1 MASPNSL
8 SAAYTSGLYQQ
19 PSRPMTRSTV
29 SRSGSRRAS
38 PALQY
43 AEARTSA
50 PRHYSG
56 DSSDDEVPEPK
67 FSASVK
73 ALLDGD
79 GLGSSP
85 HLHKGQH
92 QQQASSYERR
102 SAMGSRQH
110 SQSPRNTSPHDQSN
124 GSPAPRVVRIGAI
137 SSSSRF
143 SREGSPLSNSQSA
156 ESEAQDRPND
166 FITPAPRPRSVRI
179 HASRSGTRSPSS
191 ISPSLV
197 RSTER
202 QSGDEYGSGDRS
214 DSDRKSRYDDD
225 PVSRIGTSSVLRG
238 RHGDDA
244 GPQSSLRVKRVG
256 RLTGTFLNGPAR
268 RGVMRRQSEE
278 NNEDNYLL
286 NDGIREHEE
295 PQDVN
300 AEYHQARGSAKPS
313 SPKVSWATDPSPPHD
328 NEKQYPR
335 ADRPASRAAGEGPF
349 SRSSSPRSYGSQ
361 SKSTPGSSE
370 VSSSRMSSAKEQPA
384 FKVPSLPPPLPSTRD
399 QENEPPPTFKRTK
412 PQGLNLLDKPE
423 KLSVVYDS
431 DKKDAAETPAGSSPR
446 KILATR
452 SNNTPHRPA
461 PPPPKMSV
469 LETATATGG
478 ASTSQSRKKRT
489 QVTINHKHFTRLD
502 CIGRGGS
509 SRVYRVMAENYKIFA
524 LKRVNLEDVDP
535 ITLTGY
541 KGEIDLLKKLENVD
555 RVVRLF
561 DWELN
566 SDKHSLSVL
575 MEIGES
581 DLEKILTYRLNAED
595 ATFDIN
601 FTRYYWKEMLEC
613 VQAVHNFNIVHSD
626 LKPANFLMVQ
636 GRLKLIDF
644 GIANAI
650 QDNTVNVH
658 REQQVGTP
666 NYMSPEALVDSNAS
680 LGLPASVGKMMKLG
694 KPSDVWSLG
703 CILYKMVYGQPPF
716 AKIAKYYER
725 IMAIPN
731 PRVQIDFPT
740 HGVGGV
746 PVPPGLIK
754 TLKRCLQRDQTLRP
768 SIEEMLGPRDPFLHP
783 DAQLEGAVP
792 VTQDMLGRILANVV
806 NHCKARGVPRE
817 EELAAWPAGFF
828 AKIKA
833 ALEEENS
840 RCP

>member
-8 SAAYTSGLYQQ
+8 SSTYNSNLYQQ
-19 PSRPMTRSTV
+19 PSRPV
-29 SRSGSRRAS
+29 SRSAVSRPGSRRVS
-38 PALQY
+38 PAFQHT
-43 AEARTSA
+43 ESKTSLS
-50 PRHYSG
+50 RHYSG

-85 HLHKGQH
+85 HL
-92 QQQASSYERR
+92 QQGHAAYERR
-102 SAMGSRQH
+102 VAAMGGLRQH
-110 SQSPRNTSPHDQSN
+110 SQSPRNSSPHESSN
-124 GSPAPRVVRIGAI
+124 GSPAPRVVRIGG
-137 SSSSRF
+137 SP
-143 SREGSPLSNSQSA
+143 RESSPLSNNHVA
-156 ESEAQDRPND
+156 EPEAQSRPDN
-166 FITPAPRPRSVRI
+166 FKTPAPRPRSVRI
-179 HASRSGTRSPSS
+179 NASRSDTRSPSS
-191 ISPSLV
+191 LSPSLN
-197 RSTER
+197 RSLER
-202 QSGDEYGSGDRS
+202 NSGDEYGSADRS
-214 DSDRKSRYDDD
+214 DSDRKSHYEDD
-225 PVSRIGTSSVLRG
+225 PAARFGTASALRG
-238 RHGDDA
+238 RNLEDF

-268 RGVMRRQSEE
+268 RGVLRRQSEE
-278 NNEDNYLL
+278 NNEDNYHL
-286 NDGIREHEE
+286 NDDLRETAEPDYDNLE
-295 PQDVN
+295 SQPQDI
-300 AEYHQARGSAKPS
+300 AKPS
-313 SPKVSWATDPSPPHD
+313 SPKVSWADPSPPQD
-328 NEKQYPR
+328 NDWRRP
-335 ADRPASRAAGEGPF
+335 DRPATTERNEGPF
-349 SRSSSPRSYGSQ
+349 SRPSSPKSYGSQ
-361 SKSTPGSSE
+361 SKSTPASSE
-370 VSSSRMSSAKEQPA
+370 QSSRESSAREQPA
-384 FKVPSLPPPLPSTRD
+384 FKVPPLPHLPSVRD
-399 QENEPPPTFKRTK
+399 QENDPPPTFRRAK
-412 PQGLNLLDKPE
+412 PQGLNVLDKPN
-423 KLSVVYDS
+423 KLSAMYETE
-431 DKKDAAETPAGSSPR
+431 KKEVAETPAGNSHR
-446 KILATR
+446 KVLATR

-489 QVTINHKHFTRLD
+489 QVTINHKQFTRLD

-535 ITLTGY
+535 LTLTGY
-541 KGEIDLLKKLENVD
+541 KGEIDLLKKLENVE

-581 DLEKILTYRLNAED
+581 DLEKILVYRLNAED
-595 ATFDIN
+595 AVFDIN
-601 FTRYYWKEMLEC
+601 FTRFYWKEMLEC
-613 VQAVHNFNIVHSD
+613 VQAVHEHNIVHSD

-650 QDNTVNVH
+650 QDHTVNVH

-680 LGLPASVGKMMKLG
+680 LGLPASVGKVMKLG

-731 PRVQIDFPT
+731 PRVQIDFPA
-740 HGVGGV
+740 HGIGGV
-746 PVPPGLIK
+746 TVPPGLIR

-768 SIEEMLGPRDPFLHP
+768 TIEEMLGPRDQFLHP

-806 NHCKARGVPRE
+806 HHCKARGIPKE

-833 ALEEENS
+833 ALEEENN
-840 RCP
+840 